1 MDQYN
6 WGAIPQEELS
16 PTTFR
21 QAIHTE
27 RMTIARLL
35 LKKGAIVPMHHHENE
50 QVTMMKSGALKFIF
64 GGAGQGK
71 EIIVRAGDVL
81 QIPPHLPHM
90 VEALEDSIATDL
102 FSGRREDWISGD
114 DAYLRQ
120 PTAAPPPPR
129 QA

>member
-6 WGAIPQEELS
+6 WGAIPQEELN
-16 PTTFR
+16 PKTVR

-35 LKKGAIVPMHHHENE
+35 LRRGAVVAMHQHENE
-50 QVTMMKSGALKFIF
+50 QVTMMESGALRFVF
-64 GGAGQGK
+64 GGSENGK
-71 EIIVRAGDVL
+71 QVIVRAGDVL

-90 VEALEDSIATDL
+90 VEALEDSQATDL

-114 DAYLRQ
+114 DAYLR
-120 PTAAPPPPR
+120 R
-129 QA
+129 